1 MVNLH
6 QRWTETWPRL
16 HNLYRTKQ
24 SKMQERLLCVWTDR
38 CNELKQKVVHVNH
51 PAALELILL
60 GKIHT
65 ILRLFFYN
73 LHLLISCKILW
84 FTVFRILSLCLFNF
98 LIRVT
103 QSHTRSL
110 FLSILRKSL
119 YEVCL
124 SVLWRSCKLD
134 CLSDLGP
141 FFPEGWGVW
150 KSLQI
155 VHSSQASCWWEW
167 SQTLGHI
174 SSGDRCSSVCKGMV
188 RDHLLQVV
196 SRPSLLVSC
205 MFPLNRDYSAQL
217 YRTLSLASC
226 VISLCLN
233 SLIAKLIFMTSFLLL
248 GLLLCPVFSIVLC

>member
-1 MVNLH
+1 
-6 QRWTETWPRL
+6 
-16 HNLYRTKQ
+16 
-24 SKMQERLLCVWTDR
+24 MQEMLLCVWTDR
-38 CNELKQKVVHVNH
+38 CSELQQKAIHVNH

-65 ILRLFFYN
+65 ILSLFYN
-73 LHLLISCKILW
+73 LYLLISYKILW
-84 FTVFRILSLCLFNF
+84 FTVFRILPLCLFNF

-103 QSHTRSL
+103 QSHARSL
-110 FLSILRKSL
+110 FLSILWKSL
-119 YEVCL
+119 CEVCL

-155 VHSSQASCWWEW
+155 VHSSQASCWWGW

-174 SSGDRCSSVCKGMV
+174 GSGDWCSSVCKGMV

-196 SRPSLLVSC
+196 PQPACSCLACSLWAGTTQHS
-205 MFPLNRDYSAQL
+205 FIA
-217 YRTLSLASC
+217 LSLASC
-226 VISLCLN
+226 VISLGLN
-233 SLIAKLIFMTSFLLL
+233 SLTAKPIFMTSFLLL
-248 GLLLCPVFSIVLC
+248 GLLLCPAFSIVLCWTDPQEVPVFRT